1 MSAANE
7 DVEVFG
13 VEVIRPKQL
22 SGKRVACLATD
33 GFEQSELFDPKARLE
48 QAGAIVHVV
57 SARGGVLRGWSERNW
72 GDNVNVDRTLDAVSP
87 DEYDALLL
95 PGGAINADHLRT
107 DPKAVAFTRSFVEAR
122 KPIAAICHA
131 PWILIEAGGVEGRAM
146 TSYPSLH
153 TDLENAGAKWRDET
167 VVVDRGL
174 VTSRRPSDLEAFDQ
188 KMVEVFAQGAGS
200 TAKKKRRGRAS

>member
-1 MSAANE
+1 MGAANE
-7 DVEVFG
+7 DVEIFG
-13 VEVIRPKQL
+13 VEVNPPKQL

-33 GFEQSELFDPKARLE
+33 GFEQSELLDPKAKLE
-48 QAGAIVHVV
+48 EAGALVHVV
-57 SARGGVLRGWSERNW
+57 SAHGGVLRGWREHDW
-72 GDNVNVDRTLDAVSP
+72 GDNVSVDRTLDAISP

-107 DPKAVAFTRSFVEAR
+107 DRRAVAFARSFVEAR

-131 PWILIEAGGVEGRAM
+131 PWLLIEAGGVEGRAM

-153 TDLENAGAKWRDET
+153 TDLSNAGAKWRDEK

-174 VTSRRPSDLEAFDQ
+174 VTSRRPADLEAFDE
-188 KMVEVFAQGAGS
+188 KMVEVFAQGALAS
-200 TAKKKRRGRAS
+200 PKKRKARRP